1 MFTITTIFRLGSFTS
16 SVKIDNEDSQDKE
29 LNFDSQVTFQ
39 QLLEYCQTHND
50 QCPHSQLIKRTFS
63 TIPHGQYY
71 LYNIL
76 NRYVIIIQLCDFT
89 CISNYIYVINVKYI
103 YELNN

>member
-1 MFTITTIFRLGSFTS
+1 MGSFTS

-29 LNFDSQVTFQ
+29 LNFDPQVTYQ

-71 LYNIL
+71 IHNIIL
-76 NRYVIIIQLCDFT
+76 NMSLLFIYMCFT
-89 CISNYIYVINVKYI
+89 KN
-103 YELNN
+103 